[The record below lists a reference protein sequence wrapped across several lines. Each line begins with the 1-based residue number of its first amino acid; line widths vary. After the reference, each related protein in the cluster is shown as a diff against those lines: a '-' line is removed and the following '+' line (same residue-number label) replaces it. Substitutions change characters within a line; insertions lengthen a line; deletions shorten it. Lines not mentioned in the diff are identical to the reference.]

1 MNRISADIPMA
12 PAMTARRGRP
22 GRLARRRIDGYTS
35 SRRARSHGGPL
46 TVGADERV
54 ELTVGRR
61 PELLDDG
68 WAPAGG
74 VGDADDG
81 SEGVGRGLTSPA
93 RSSSAPDAAA
103 PAADADQEAAD
114 RDGA

>member
-1 MNRISADIPMA
+1 MNRIRAEIAIA
-12 PAMTARRGRP
+12 PPMTARRGRP
-22 GRLARRRIDGYTS
+22 GRLARRRIEGYTS

-61 PELLDDG
+61 PEPVEDG

-74 VGDADDG
+74 VGGSGG
-81 SEGVGRGLTSPA
+81 SEAVERGLTRPA

-103 PAADADQEAAD
+103 PPADADHAAAD
-114 RDGA
+114 RVGA